1 LPKKR
6 GILATAAAR
15 AIRPKARPLFW
26 LNGLRSGAAN
36 SEENSKLKADILIS
50 VKRSYKI
57 FRCAAVAVALPLLL
71 ISGCRKEQQAVTQV
85 ASTAVNAEHTA
96 QAVSAARD
104 QQRAQL
110 ARIAIPTKSRY
121 VDVHE
126 PGAWAN
132 PFLSFDAQMINLRVT
147 LADANTSTL
156 GQGGLLRP
164 SAARRRE
171 VQIAPKDMVE
181 ALMAL
186 PESAWPYGRVVA
198 IEESPLADKKT
209 RPQIRRQIE
218 AAIQQLNDLGVVVD
232 EWPAR

>member
-1 LPKKR
+1 MLDSVKFFTGFLR
-6 GILATAAAR
+6 SIVALTA
-15 AIRPKARPLFW
+15 IVPLF
-26 LNGLRSGAAN
+26 
-36 SEENSKLKADILIS
+36 
-50 VKRSYKI
+50 VT
-57 FRCAAVAVALPLLL
+57 
-71 ISGCRKEQQAVTQV
+71 GCKKEQQAVTKV
-85 ASTAVNAEHTA
+85 AATAVNAEHSA
-96 QAVSAARD
+96 QAASAARD

-132 PFLSFDAQMINLRVT
+132 PFLSFDAQMINVRVT
-147 LADANTSTL
+147 LADANTSTI
-156 GQGGLLRP
+156 GQGGMLRP

-171 VQIAPKDMVE
+171 VQIHPKDLVE
-181 ALMAL
+181 ALTAL

-198 IEESPLADKKT
+198 IEESPLADKKS
-209 RPQIRRQIE
+209 RPTIRRQIE

>member
-1 LPKKR
+1 MKLSRQLITYAAVVAAFQLLFVSGCKKEEQAVNKVA
-6 GILATAAAR
+6 ATAV
-15 AIRPKARPLFW
+15 
-26 LNGLRSGAAN
+26 S
-36 SEENSKLKADILIS
+36 
-50 VKRSYKI
+50 
-57 FRCAAVAVALPLLL
+57 
-71 ISGCRKEQQAVTQV
+71 
-85 ASTAVNAEHTA
+85 AEHAA
-96 QAVSAARD
+96 QAVSAERD
-104 QQRAQL
+104 HQRAQL

-132 PFLSFDAQMINLRVT
+132 PFLSFDAQMINVRVT

-156 GQGGLLRP
+156 GQGGMLRP

-171 VQIAPKDMVE
+171 VQIRQKDLVE

-198 IEESPLADKKT
+198 IEESPLADKNS
-209 RPQIRRQIE
+209 RPAIRRQIE